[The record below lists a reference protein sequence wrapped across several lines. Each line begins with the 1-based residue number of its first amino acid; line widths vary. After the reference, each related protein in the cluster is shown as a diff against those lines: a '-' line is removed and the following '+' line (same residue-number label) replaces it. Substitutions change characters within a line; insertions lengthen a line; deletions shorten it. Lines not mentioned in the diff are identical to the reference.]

1 MKEGEKMKKKIVKC
15 GKFAFVIPYLLIP
28 FADKIFADIPMLPFL
43 LYPFC
48 WIVSAI
54 CFFCA
59 RKTEQQEIESIR
71 SKIIFGCIIVFLAI
85 QAVIALN

>member
-1 MKEGEKMKKKIVKC
+1 MKKVVLKY
-15 GKFAFVIPYLLIP
+15 GQFVFLLPFLLMP
-28 FADKIFADIPMLPFL
+28 FADKIFADIPILPFL

-48 WIVSAI
+48 WIVSVI

-71 SKIIFGCIIVFLAI
+71 NKIIFGCIIVFLAI
-85 QAVIALN
+85 QAVIALNFGS